1 MKKGY
6 KVENG
11 VGIIPEGTKVIAAEA
26 FADCTD
32 LSRIWIPDSVTE
44 IGDFA
49 FSGCT
54 HLVSIKI
61 PESVKKIGFS
71 AFAGCHSLTRL
82 DLPNTIEIID
92 DRAFADCTG
101 LTDIFLPSFEE
112 LKSWLFSGCTGLTNI
127 EIPITVKVIGNAF
140 TGCTGLTRIRIPRS
154 VNLIDDTAFQGCTS
168 LSVVEFMGKVEEI
181 GEGIFSECDHLSK
194 ILVPAG
200 LADFYKNRLDEEVRD
215 LIEERVDIRTICFED
230 VELFKQVVK
239 GVLFMGDPL
248 EFSLGPWKPSVIIE
262 AAFCYGHPDVPDDT
276 SLWHVKVAK
285 LYVHDWNT
293 NETVLKKVWTDAPDE
308 RDLTIM
314 FPNLIDEVGRDMILY
329 NDDFDLF
336 AKDIK

>member
-1 MKKGY
+1 
-6 KVENG
+6 
-11 VGIIPEGTKVIAAEA
+11 
-26 FADCTD
+26 
-32 LSRIWIPDSVTE
+32 
-44 IGDFA
+44 
-49 FSGCT
+49 
-54 HLVSIKI
+54 
-61 PESVKKIGFS
+61 
-71 AFAGCHSLTRL
+71 
-82 DLPNTIEIID
+82 
-92 DRAFADCTG
+92 
-101 LTDIFLPSFEE
+101 
-112 LKSWLFSGCTGLTNI
+112 
-127 EIPITVKVIGNAF
+127 
-140 TGCTGLTRIRIPRS
+140 